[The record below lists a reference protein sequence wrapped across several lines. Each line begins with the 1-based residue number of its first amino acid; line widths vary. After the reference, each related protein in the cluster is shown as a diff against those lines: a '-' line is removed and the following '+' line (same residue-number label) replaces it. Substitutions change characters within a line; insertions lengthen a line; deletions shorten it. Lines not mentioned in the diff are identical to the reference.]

1 MCTGSDFQLDP
12 DRTLATM
19 HNRCFGI
26 IIKEDTDPEPTEQFT
41 ISFSVNLVQAE
52 GVNINSFSEAIIYI
66 QDDDGKKH
74 CKGYTHSQ
82 FVCYTIVSQN
92 IAHV

>member
-1 MCTGSDFQLDP
+1 MYTGSDFQLDP

-26 IIKEDTDPEPTEQFT
+26 TIKEDNDPEPTEQFT
-41 ISFSVNLVQAE
+41 ISFSVNFVQAE
-52 GVNINSFSEAIIYI
+52 GVNINNSSEAIIYI
-66 QDDDGKKH
+66 EDDDGKM
-74 CKGYTHSQ
+74 GYIHSQ

-92 IAHV
+92 TAHV